1 MSDDHDEGDEEGG
14 PTAAFSLVRYENPQ
28 IVQLEVEKTFLTII
42 NTISIIFIIWCEN
55 LIYFDTIICTE
66 GVLRRPMTYAMN

>member
-28 IVQLEVEKTFLTII
+28 IVQLEVEKTFLAKLQFIVLQI
-42 NTISIIFIIWCEN
+42 KKSDVSDIS
-55 LIYFDTIICTE
+55 L
-66 GVLRRPMTYAMN
+66 

>member
-42 NTISIIFIIWCEN
+42 ISRHFI
-55 LIYFDTIICTE
+55 
-66 GVLRRPMTYAMN
+66 VQVHV

>member
-28 IVQLEVEKTFLTII
+28 IVQLEVENTFLTII

-55 LIYFDTIICTE
+55 LIYFDT
-66 GVLRRPMTYAMN
+66 

>member
-42 NTISIIFIIWCEN
+42 NTISIIFIIQCEY
-55 LIYFDTIICTE
+55 LINFDTSLFAPKVFLE
-66 GVLRRPMTYAMN
+66 DL